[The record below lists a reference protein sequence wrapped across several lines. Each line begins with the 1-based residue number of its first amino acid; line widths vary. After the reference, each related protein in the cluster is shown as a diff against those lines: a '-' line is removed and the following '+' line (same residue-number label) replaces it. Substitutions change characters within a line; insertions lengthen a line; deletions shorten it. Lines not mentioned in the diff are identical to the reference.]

1 MGCSLIC
8 AGSSGVLYS
17 RYWKPRKKSHD
28 AWNIPEILKDQG
40 ISDFDVKNQNS
51 FIVSPPIQAAK
62 TDNRRPLDDLVR
74 ALIKIWGIGSVAS
87 TPSPMH
93 PIAFEYTA

>member
-1 MGCSLIC
+1 M
-8 AGSSGVLYS
+8 
-17 RYWKPRKKSHD
+17 
-28 AWNIPEILKDQG
+28 PEILKDHG

-62 TDNRRPLDDLVR
+62 TDSRRPLEDLDR
-74 ALIKIWGIGSVAS
+74 ALTKIWGMGSVAS

-93 PIAFEYTA
+93 PIAFAYTA